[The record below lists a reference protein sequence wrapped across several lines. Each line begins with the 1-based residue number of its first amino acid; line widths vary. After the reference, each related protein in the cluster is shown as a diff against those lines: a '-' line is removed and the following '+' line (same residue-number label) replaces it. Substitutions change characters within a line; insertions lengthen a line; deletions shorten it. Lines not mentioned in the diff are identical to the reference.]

1 MHLSRE
7 TNKTLNESIHNIL
20 SPQYLSEEEFDAM
33 HDEFIQILSENYTI
47 EEIEQFTEEEL
58 IEGFMETLGA
68 GLGRLKTSIGK
79 GVKDFK
85 AGYERGRYGKPKEEP
100 KPETSATAEEPT
112 EEPTEPRRTKLTP
125 RQIKAIRNSPEAVRK
140 STTRQIAKST
150 SSKDPL
156 SMSLVKRLQAKGVIS
171 SSGAVDPRA
180 KAAASK
186 EVSRLGTKISSDTEA
201 AKAKA
206 AAAKEKAG
214 DESLRVKRGAA
225 YDKCVKRGG
234 DEKKCMKY
242 ASSIMASKEYY
253 SDLRKRL
260 LENYKK

>member
-1 MHLSRE
+1 MHLSRD

-20 SPQYLSEEEFDAM
+20 SPQYLSEEEFDAV

-68 GLGRLKTSIGK
+68 GLGRLRTSIGK

-100 KPETSATAEEPT
+100 KPETSATAEEPK
-112 EEPTEPRRTKLTP
+112 EEPKTNTKLTA
-125 RQIKAIRNSPEAVRK
+125 RQIKAIRNSPEAVKKR
-140 STTRQIAKST
+140 TTREIAKS
-150 SSKDPL
+150 SPSKDPL

-171 SSGAVDPRA
+171 SSGVVDPRA
-180 KAAASK
+180 KAAASR

-206 AAAKEKAG
+206 AAAKEKAA
-214 DESLRVKRGAA
+214 DESLRAKRGAA